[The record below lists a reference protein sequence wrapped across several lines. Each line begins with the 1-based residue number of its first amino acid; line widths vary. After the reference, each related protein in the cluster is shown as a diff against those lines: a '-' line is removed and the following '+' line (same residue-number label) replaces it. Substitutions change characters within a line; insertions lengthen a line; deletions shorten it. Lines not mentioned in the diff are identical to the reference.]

1 MSKQKKFEGV
11 RNENGSEKFYKA
23 PILMFP
29 STKCCPN
36 FLPLS
41 SFLFPLAIPPHI
53 PHPCLTIQQ
62 WNFLL
67 EWGNDTAKRK
77 IIKMGVTPLL

>member
-1 MSKQKKFEGV
+1 MNKQKKFEGV
-11 RNENGSEKFYKA
+11 RNENGSEV
-23 PILMFP
+23 LQ
-29 STKCCPN
+29 STD
-36 FLPLS
+36 FEVSEHQMLPQFSSFVPFSLS
-41 SFLFPLAIPPHI
+41 SSNTPPH